1 MLDWPCHLSFS
12 TTCLRKRIDR
22 SHESTTSPLRKIEC
36 RRSADP
42 APQSGEC
49 GALAGSAWG
58 SFEPARDARKGWG
71 EMNRPLLSRLGLRG
85 KLVLVMLI
93 VSLLPVLLGLV
104 LTAWVGTFQLRQ
116 AIGSHFEEL
125 AKEAANNTNLA
136 IQREASQ
143 LEYLGGLDAIRSVLA
158 RPDSESIRKAGLFLD
173 RFIASE
179 RPEGILSLKVYDNG
193 GNLVAGNREPVKDPP
208 LPSRFSAPPS
218 GVVLGPIYQDSATK
232 TYLFDLL
239 YPISNPLTDER
250 LGTFVETYD
259 LNRFLK
265 PYIFE
270 IRLGKTGHAML
281 IDSHGTVLI
290 CPILATG
297 SHVTDP
303 QLLSSIT
310 APEPGWVTAAR
321 DGHGG
326 ENSIVGF
333 APVSFR
339 GIESA
344 APWHSFI
351 RQDPHET
358 DAPIRSLLT
367 KAFLSGLSLVGIMAV
382 LVFVAAER
390 MVRPIR
396 LLREGTR
403 QIGAGA
409 LEHRLQIHTGD
420 EIESLASAF
429 NEMAQKLSESYAT
442 LEQKVEDRTRTL
454 AAMNQIGSTVIQS
467 LRLQDLLQGSLM
479 KILELFRVESGQ
491 VHLIEEGEPR
501 PMLRAQVGPQRED
514 PLIYQRIAEE
524 VIRSQRP
531 IWVEDLQRRPA
542 QETLPG
548 LTLPSEF
555 RSMVSVPI
563 RSPQQVLGC
572 LTLASLGPW
581 PYHPQQEE
589 TLLSMGNQIG
599 TGAENAILYHKEKE
613 LVEQLMEMDR
623 LKSEFLSNISHELRM
638 PLTAIVGFS
647 ELLLDH
653 FKWGLSDQQ
662 KEYLHNILNNG
673 RHLSDLINT
682 LLDLSKIRAGKMNIH
697 LVRFSLNDL
706 MEGME
711 KIIQPI
717 LIKKR
722 LRFKAEI
729 PPLPVFYSDANKVKQ
744 IVSNLLGN
752 ALKFTPEG
760 GTVEVRIDQTTHLNR
775 PAVLIRISD
784 TGIGIPPEAI
794 RRIFEPFHQVDSS
807 YTRDYPGTG
816 LGLPI
821 AKSLVELLEGTIL
834 VESAVGK
841 GSVFTVILPTLE
853 ETSDASLTGASRES
867 TE

>member
-1 MLDWPCHLSFS
+1 
-12 TTCLRKRIDR
+12 
-22 SHESTTSPLRKIEC
+22 
-36 RRSADP
+36 
-42 APQSGEC
+42 
-49 GALAGSAWG
+49 
-58 SFEPARDARKGWG
+58 
-71 EMNRPLLSRLGLRG
+71 MNRSLQSRLGLRG

-93 VSLLPVLLGLV
+93 VSLLPVLLGSL
-104 LTAWVGTFQLRQ
+104 LTAWVGTSQLRR

-136 IQREASQ
+136 LQGEALQ
-143 LEYLGGLDAIRSVLA
+143 LEYLGGVDAIRLA
-158 RPDSESIRKAGLFLD
+158 LAHPDAESNRKAGAFLD
-173 RFIASE
+173 RFIGSE
-179 RPEGILSLKVYDNG
+179 RPEGILSLKVYDNS
-193 GNLVAGNREPVKDPP
+193 GNLVVGNNGGPLKDSPRQ
-208 LPSRFSAPPS
+208 SRFSSPPP
-218 GVVLGPIYQDSATK
+218 GAILGPIYQDPVTK

-239 YPISNPLTDER
+239 YPITNPITDER

-259 LNRFLK
+259 LKLFLK

-290 CPILATG
+290 CPILPTG

-303 QLLSSIT
+303 ELLSSIT
-310 APEPGWVTAAR
+310 APKPGWVTAAK

-339 GIESA
+339 GIQST

-367 KAFLSGLSLVGIMAV
+367 KAILSGLALVGIMAV
-382 LVFVAAER
+382 LLFVAAER

-442 LEQKVEDRTRTL
+442 LEQKVEDRTRAL

-467 LRLQDLLQGSLM
+467 LRLQDLLQGSLT
-479 KILELFRVESGQ
+479 KVLELFRVESGQ
-491 VHLIEEGEPR
+491 IHLIEEREPG
-501 PMLRAQVGPQRED
+501 PMLRAQIGPQGED
-514 PLIYQRIAEE
+514 PLIYQRITEE
-524 VIRSQRP
+524 VIRSQKP
-531 IWVEDLQRRPA
+531 IWIEDLQRGPV
-542 QETLPG
+542 QEPLSG
-548 LTLPSEF
+548 FALPSQF
-555 RSMVSVPI
+555 RSMVSIPI

-572 LTLASLGPW
+572 LTLASLSPW

-589 TLLSMGNQIG
+589 LLLSMGNQIG
-599 TGAENAILYHKEKE
+599 TGAENALLYHKEKE
-613 LVEQLMEMDR
+613 LVEQLVEMDR

-653 FKWGLSDQQ
+653 LKWGLSDQQ
-662 KEYLHNILNNG
+662 KEYLNNILNNG
-673 RHLSDLINT
+673 RHLSELINT
-682 LLDLSKIRAGKMNIH
+682 LLDLSKIRAGKMDIH
-697 LVRFSLNDL
+697 LVHFSLNEL
-706 MEGME
+706 MEGVE
-711 KIIQPI
+711 KIIRPV

-722 LRFKAEI
+722 LSFNVEI
-729 PPLPVFYSDANKVKQ
+729 PPIPPFYSDANKVKQ
-744 IVSNLLGN
+744 IVSNILGN

-760 GTVEVRIDQTTHLNR
+760 GTVEVRIARTTHHNR

-794 RRIFEPFHQVDSS
+794 KSIFEPFHQVDSS

-821 AKSLVELLEGTIL
+821 AKSLVDLLGGTIQ
-834 VESAVGK
+834 VESTVGE
-841 GSVFTVILPTLE
+841 GSVFTVILPILE
-853 ETSDASLTGASRES
+853 EPSGASLTGASRENV
-867 TE
+867 E

>member
-1 MLDWPCHLSFS
+1 
-12 TTCLRKRIDR
+12 
-22 SHESTTSPLRKIEC
+22 
-36 RRSADP
+36 
-42 APQSGEC
+42 
-49 GALAGSAWG
+49 
-58 SFEPARDARKGWG
+58 
-71 EMNRPLLSRLGLRG
+71 RLGLRG

-93 VSLLPVLLGLV
+93 VGLLPVVLGSV
-104 LTAWVGTFQLRQ
+104 LTAWVGTSQLRR

-136 IQREASQ
+136 LLGEASQ
-143 LEYLGGLDAIRSVLA
+143 LEYLGGVEAIRSVLA
-158 RPDSESIRKAGLFLD
+158 HPDPESIRKAGAFLD
-173 RFIASE
+173 RFIGSE
-179 RPEGILSLKVYDNG
+179 RPEGILSLKVYDNS
-193 GNLVAGNREPVKDPP
+193 GNMVVGSNGPLKVSPLQSR
-208 LPSRFSAPPS
+208 LPSPTA
-218 GVVLGPIYQDSATK
+218 GAVLGPIYQDADTK

-239 YPISNPLTDER
+239 YPITNPITDER

-259 LNRFLK
+259 LKLFLK

-290 CPILATG
+290 CPILPTG

-303 QLLSSIT
+303 ELLSSII

-326 ENSIVGF
+326 KNSIVGF

-339 GIESA
+339 GIKST

-358 DAPIRSLLT
+358 IAPIRSLLT
-367 KAFLSGLSLVGIMAV
+367 KVVLSGLSLVGVMAV

-442 LEQKVEDRTRTL
+442 LEQKVEDRTRAL

-467 LRLQDLLQGSLM
+467 LRLQDLLHGSLT
-479 KILELFRVESGQ
+479 KFLELFRVESGQ
-491 VHLIEEGEPR
+491 IHLIDEKEHR
-501 PMLRAQVGPQRED
+501 PMLSVQIGPDGED
-514 PLIYQRIAEE
+514 PLLFQRVAEE
-524 VIRSQRP
+524 VVRSQSP
-531 IWVEDLQRRPA
+531 IWIEDVQREPLKEPLSGLRFPA
-542 QETLPG
+542 Q
-548 LTLPSEF
+548 F
-555 RSMVSVPI
+555 RSMVSIPI

-572 LTLASLGPW
+572 LTLVSRNPW

-589 TLLSMGNQIG
+589 LLLSMGNQVG
-599 TGAENAILYHKEKE
+599 TGAENALLYHKEKE
-613 LVEQLMEMDR
+613 LVEQLVEMDR

-662 KEYLHNILNNG
+662 KEYLNNILNNG
-673 RHLSDLINT
+673 RHLSELINT
-682 LLDLSKIRAGKMNIH
+682 LLDLSKIRAGKMDIH
-697 LVRFSLNDL
+697 LVHFSLNDL
-706 MEGME
+706 MEGVE
-711 KIIQPI
+711 KIIRPV

-722 LRFKAEI
+722 LSFNVEI
-729 PPLPVFYSDANKVKQ
+729 PPLP
-744 IVSNLLGN
+744 
-752 ALKFTPEG
+752 P
-760 GTVEVRIDQTTHLNR
+760 
-775 PAVLIRISD
+775 
-784 TGIGIPPEAI
+784 
-794 RRIFEPFHQVDSS
+794 
-807 YTRDYPGTG
+807 
-816 LGLPI
+816 
-821 AKSLVELLEGTIL
+821 
-834 VESAVGK
+834 
-841 GSVFTVILPTLE
+841 
-853 ETSDASLTGASRES
+853 
-867 TE
+867 